1 VAKNEGIISIHG
13 KDYATVAYRLEL
25 FRADHPTGTI
35 TTELIKDEDEII
47 IMKASVWSAL
57 LHPEDDP
64 QPIRGRLLATDYAEE
79 VRGSS
84 NINKTSALE
93 NCSTSAVGRALALAG
108 YNKSGTSVASADEVS
123 VAIAR
128 REGLFVPSAIY
139 KKITEKQMAAL
150 GFYLDSRN
158 DGDVLLTNILD
169 RADIDNLRELTVS
182 QAAKCIDT
190 WGIQI

>member
-25 FRADHPTGTI
+25 FRADHPGGSI
-35 TTELIKDEDEII
+35 TTEIIKDEDGII
-47 IMKASVWSAL
+47 IM
-57 LHPEDDP
+57 
-64 QPIRGRLLATDYAEE
+64 RATILDNCDNVLGSDYAEE

-84 NINKTSALE
+84 NINETSALE
-93 NCSTSAVGRALALAG
+93 NCSTSAVGRALAFAG
-108 YNKSGTSVASADEVS
+108 YNKSGTSVSSADEVS

-128 REGLFVPSAIY
+128 REGLFVPSAMDER
-139 KKITEKQMAAL
+139 ITEKQMAAL

-158 DGDVLLTNILD
+158 DGDVLLMNILD
-169 RADIDNLRELTVS
+169 RAEIDNLRELTKQ